1 LISGILGNLFSIAAR
16 LAGARGRGN
25 EEACCKGVVEL
36 REWKDPTSFG
46 MRRRVI
52 AYAVRNAH
60 DWRDADLTAV
70 RREIGRINQARKE
83 LILDEDDVEELL

>member
-36 REWKDPTSFG
+36 R
-46 MRRRVI
+46 
-52 AYAVRNAH
+52 A
-60 DWRDADLTAV
+60 L
-70 RREIGRINQARKE
+70 RKIMGNE
-83 LILDEDDVEELL
+83 LEGTI

>member
-1 LISGILGNLFSIAAR
+1 
-16 LAGARGRGN
+16 
-25 EEACCKGVVEL
+25 
-36 REWKDPTSFG
+36 